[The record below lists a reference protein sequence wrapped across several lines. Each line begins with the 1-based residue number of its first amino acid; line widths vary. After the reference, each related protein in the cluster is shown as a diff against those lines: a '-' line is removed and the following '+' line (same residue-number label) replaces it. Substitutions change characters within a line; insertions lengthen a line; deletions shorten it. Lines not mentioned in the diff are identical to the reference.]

1 MSNDL
6 DFPEVIHDYPP
17 ERHAHDAV
25 ESIGEILKAESLAL
39 DTMETAHLQHALRV
53 LNSILDTETE
63 KTPL

>member
-6 DFPEVIHDYPP
+6 DFPEVVQDYPP

-25 ESIGEILKAESLAL
+25 ESIGEILKAESLTLSVSEVIRLEQAL
-39 DTMETAHLQHALRV
+39 SV